1 MFTKNLFQLFQF
13 LFQVFCFIILIYQLI
28 EIADDYLKFPFGVKL
43 IIKDSND
50 LSLPSI
56 TFCLKRDDFWQKRS
70 FESKKFQNLTYLFSR
85 KFL

>member
-1 MFTKNLFQLFQF
+1 
-13 LFQVFCFIILIYQLI
+13 LIYQLI
-28 EIADDYLKFPFGVKL
+28 EITDDYLNFPFGVKL

-70 FESKKFQNLTYLFSR
+70 FESKELKNFIYF
-85 KFL
+85 

>member
-1 MFTKNLFQLFQF
+1 MFTNNLFQLFKF

-28 EIADDYLKFPFGVKL
+28 EITDDYLNFPFGVKL

-70 FESKKFQNLTYLFSR
+70 FESKELKNFIYF
-85 KFL
+85 